1 MIDEVWRV
9 VGDHRHKGAIAR
21 VPRGIVGS
29 DQGFMHDDVARCG
42 GRIDQKQV
50 THGVGGTIAVVGDT
64 DLPWAVAGA
73 LDGVGAVDV
82 VIH

>member
-1 MIDEVWRV
+1 
-9 VGDHRHKGAIAR
+9 
-21 VPRGIVGS
+21 
-29 DQGFMHDDVARCG
+29 MHDDVARCG

-73 LDGVGAVDV
+73 LYGVGAIDV